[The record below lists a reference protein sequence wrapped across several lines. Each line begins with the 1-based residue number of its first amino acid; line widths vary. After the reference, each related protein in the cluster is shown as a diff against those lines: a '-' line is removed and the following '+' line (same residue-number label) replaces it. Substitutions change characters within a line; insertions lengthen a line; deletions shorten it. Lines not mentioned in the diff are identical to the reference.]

1 MCTRKATSKTPR
13 PLAQVHQRRTREQL
27 PWLHQPAVDYSN
39 DATATS
45 PSPAAVAPLQPFRLP
60 TILTLHQL
68 CRVLRLLAVRIAPS
82 LLRLC
87 RASIRGVSPLNF
99 SSVGRSH
106 WLSQCV
112 RSLRLAVRLLTVRI
126 APALLHL
133 CRASGRAV
141 SPLDFSS
148 VGRTGSHRVSG
159 HCVSWRDY
167 LPSGLHRLYRA
178 YVVHP
183 DAPSRRSTS
192 EGPIR
197 RTREGGE

>member
-39 DATATS
+39 DPAAAS
-45 PSPAAVAPLQPFRLP
+45 PSPAAVAPLQPFRAPRRRLP

-68 CRVLRLLAVRIAPS
+68 CRVPQLHAVRIAPA

-87 RASIRGVSPLNF
+87 RASRRG
-99 SSVGRSH
+99 
-106 WLSQCV
+106 
-112 RSLRLAVRLLTVRI
+112 
-126 APALLHL
+126 
-133 CRASGRAV
+133 V

-148 VGRTGSHRVSG
+148 VGRTGSRSASG
-159 HCVSWRDY
+159 HCVSRHDY
-167 LPSGLHRLYRA
+167 SPSGLHWLYCA

-183 DAPSRRSTS
+183 DASSRRSTS
-192 EGPIR
+192 RRSVALALVVSRVTASRGATTCRLDCTGSTVPMPCI
-197 RTREGGE
+197 RTRRLDARLLVNQSH